1 MDRPSEVL
9 AVPLKAQVKM
19 VIQALAAP
27 VAVEIR
33 GAILDFD
40 GLRLKKYIDEKS
52 LTHLDVPQVDEHS
65 I

>member
-1 MDRPSEVL
+1 
-9 AVPLKAQVKM
+9 M
-19 VIQALAAP
+19 VVQALAAP

-40 GLRLKKYIDEKS
+40 GLRLKKYLDEKS